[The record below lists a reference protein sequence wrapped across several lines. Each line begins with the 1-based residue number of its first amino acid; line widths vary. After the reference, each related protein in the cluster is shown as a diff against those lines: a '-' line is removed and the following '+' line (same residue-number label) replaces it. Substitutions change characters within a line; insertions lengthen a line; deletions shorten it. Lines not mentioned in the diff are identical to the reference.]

1 MIPGQTLG
9 TSNKIIPT
17 KRALPIRFKR
27 RGGQST
33 FPPSKTRRACH
44 VKWGWKMIQ
53 KPLSWPKKHISSHLP
68 HHQLLPELPRHWQWR
83 YATTYHRYIVSVERC
98 HGGHQ
103 NDLPAGKK
111 VETLQTWNLFLQFPC
126 IEWPCLTLGSLQIFP
141 KWYPRVDFKSDKEG
155 FELKS
160 LKLRKQRYSWQFFWW
175 PFWDGENVTLS
186 NVNRPPNRGHKGHD
200 LNHLV

>member
-1 MIPGQTLG
+1 MGQRLEFCGNLSKNVEPFYQFLCLSEPSWWLFQKPETPRLFRELKWWTPQTLG
-9 TSNKIIPT
+9 TSKKIIPT

-111 VETLQTWNLFLQFPC
+111 IRIRLFLFL
-126 IEWPCLTLGSLQIFP
+126 I
-141 KWYPRVDFKSDKEG
+141 SDIP
-155 FELKS
+155 L
-160 LKLRKQRYSWQFFWW
+160 W
-175 PFWDGENVTLS
+175 
-186 NVNRPPNRGHKGHD
+186 
-200 LNHLV
+200 